1 MEENQ
6 EPQTT
11 ASIEF
16 SANTL
21 APVSL
26 AVMGHLERGSLKLPQ
41 LTLHWGEMR
50 CPCCWVLAS
59 CRYRNQVNEAALR
72 HLTLG
77 VL

>member
-1 MEENQ
+1 MKGNK

-16 SANTL
+16 SANRL

-26 AVMGHLERGSLKLPQ
+26 AVMGHLERRSLKLPQ

-50 CPCCWVLAS
+50 CPCWVLAN
-59 CRYRNQVNEAALR
+59 CRYRNQVNEAALK